1 METLLKLFN
10 SLWNFNRNNGGH
22 SYPPQKR
29 VKSTDP
35 PVKRVQPYPT
45 PPSRDACRVQN
56 IDAPLPPPPK
66 IFPSWKSAK
75 GSRQTAEE
83 GEGMGAGGAAE
94 LPARRS
100 SEWPSSLSY
109 GSFAWVIINVARDKR
124 RFSLPRRAD
133 DVATFLAARRARF
146 MAARR

>member
-56 IDAPLPPPPK
+56 IDAPLPLPQRYSQAGNPR
-66 IFPSWKSAK
+66 K
-75 GSRQTAEE
+75 GRDKRRRE
-83 GEGMGAGGAAE
+83 GKGMGAGGAAE

>member
-1 METLLKLFN
+1 MAAILIRHKNVWNQPIRQSNVSNRKLRHLGTRAVFKISMPLLPKDIPKLEI
-10 SLWNFNRNNGGH
+10 RERVATNGG
-22 SYPPQKR
+22 
-29 VKSTDP
+29 
-35 PVKRVQPYPT
+35 
-45 PPSRDACRVQN
+45 
-56 IDAPLPPPPK
+56 
-66 IFPSWKSAK
+66 
-75 GSRQTAEE
+75 E
-83 GEGMGAGGAAE
+83 GGGGAAE

-124 RFSLPRRAD
+124 RFSLPRRTD